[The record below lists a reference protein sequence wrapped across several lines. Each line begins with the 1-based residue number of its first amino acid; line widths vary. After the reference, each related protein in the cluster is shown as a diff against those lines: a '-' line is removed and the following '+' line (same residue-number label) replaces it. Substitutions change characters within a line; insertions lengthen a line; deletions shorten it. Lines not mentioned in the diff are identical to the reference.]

1 MNITLDEWKEWVET
15 DRTQQFLLE
24 LEELKREKLNSMYK
38 HLINERE
45 KQAII
50 ESGVVKALEDVITLI
65 HSKKGESANE

>member
-15 DRTQQFLLE
+15 DKTQQFLLE
-24 LEELKREKLNSMYK
+24 LEELKADMLKSIYK

-45 KQAII
+45 RQALI

-65 HSKKGESANE
+65 HSKQEGANE

>member
-1 MNITLDEWKEWVET
+1 MNITFDEWKEWAET
-15 DRTQQFLLE
+15 DRTKQFLEE
-24 LEELKREKLNSMYK
+24 LEELKGDKLNSVYK

-45 KQAII
+45 KQALI